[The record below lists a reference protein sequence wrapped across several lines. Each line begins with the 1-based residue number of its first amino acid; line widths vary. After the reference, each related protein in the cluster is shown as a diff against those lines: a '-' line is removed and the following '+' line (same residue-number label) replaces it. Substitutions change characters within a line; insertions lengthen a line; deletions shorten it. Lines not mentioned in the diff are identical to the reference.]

1 MNLWVFPMWRQP
13 SLALLSL
20 QEISQSYQHNTSE
33 QYCFVG
39 QFLPINTSPLLI
51 WRGRGGKIFLD
62 SWKKALCFVSKTLYQ
77 KWYVDRVA
85 EGQIDAVTG
94 ISGSGPAYMYLI
106 LEALTEEG
114 VQYSAVQC
122 STEQCSIEQWM
133 STSVHSGN
141 FMNYDSTIRSTWN
154 IRIIGSLMTI
164 MTPSVRQSVGRLFG
178 RLVSRSVCHNFLKEV
193 IY

>member
-1 MNLWVFPMWRQP
+1 MFRRP
-13 SLALLSL
+13 
-20 QEISQSYQHNTSE
+20 ISADQNQSVIDVARERWKNI
-33 QYCFVG
+33 FR
-39 QFLPINTSPLLI
+39 FLEKTL
-51 WRGRGGKIFLD
+51 F
-62 SWKKALCFVSKTLYQ
+62 FVSKTLYE

-141 FMNYDSTIRSTWN
+141 SMNYDSTIRST
-154 IRIIGSLMTI
+154 L
-164 MTPSVRQSVGRLFG
+164 
-178 RLVSRSVCHNFLKEV
+178 NFQ
-193 IY
+193 

>member
-1 MNLWVFPMWRQP
+1 MGFSMWRQP
-13 SLALLSL
+13 SLALFSL

-114 VQYSAVQC
+114 VQYSTVQC
-122 STEQCSIEQWM
+122 STEQCSKEQWI
-133 STSVHSGN
+133 STSVQSRALWI
-141 FMNYDSTIRSTWN
+141 MIDERSTTRSTWN
-154 IRIIGSLMTI
+154 IRINGSLMTI
-164 MTPSVRQSVGRLFG
+164 MTPSVRQSV
-178 RLVSRSVCHNFLKEV
+178 VRSIGQSVGLS
-193 IY
+193 